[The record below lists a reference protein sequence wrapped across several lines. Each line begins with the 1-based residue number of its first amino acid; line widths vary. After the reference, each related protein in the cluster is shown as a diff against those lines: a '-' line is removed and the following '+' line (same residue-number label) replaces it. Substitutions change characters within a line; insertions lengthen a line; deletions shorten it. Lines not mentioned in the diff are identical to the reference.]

1 MSFKRIA
8 YSLWLALLSTSSHN
22 GFNLA
27 ATILNCAFFVANCLS
42 SSSKEFAGSPLED
55 DANVAAVD
63 CLDNDGVVAGDA
75 DVGVVLVEGV
85 DGGKAASLGPEEAN
99 SFAFC
104 FSYSALDADAATVVI
119 LAGADC
125 VMDSCLRKATT

>member
-42 SSSKEFAGSPLED
+42 SSSKEFAGSPLDED

-63 CLDNDGVVAGDA
+63 CLDNDCVVAGDA
-75 DVGVVLVEGV
+75 DVGVVLFEGV

-104 FSYSALDADAATVVI
+104 FGIYLLVPRIPSSLPSHEHI
-119 LAGADC
+119 
-125 VMDSCLRKATT
+125 DSWAFVGR